1 MQKYLA
7 WGPHKLFLW
16 VIIYANSV
24 TAKRNMA
31 DEGVRPSSSV
41 EASSSHSTEETIGA
55 VTSSFVSRETS
66 QAAQVEKS
74 VSRKQYYKERD
85 ATRIYLFE
93 QYQKWRALKEE
104 LKLKMDKE
112 LAAVLLEFYIGSK
125 KCIFR

>member
-31 DEGVRPSSSV
+31 DESVRPSSSV